1 MHVINNNINKKERG
15 TKETLHYEKSSQFQ
29 EMRQTDQEK
38 NREKE
43 RERGGGGGERK
54 RFLRNNVYTILFMH
68 A

>member
-1 MHVINNNINKKERG
+1 MHVINNNINEKKRG

-29 EMRQTDQEK
+29 EMRRTK
-38 NREKE
+38 KGIE
-43 RERGGGGGERK
+43 RKKERGGGGGGERE